1 MNYIKVNNQ
10 QGEFI
15 KMLKQSEFTEL
26 IEKLGLDK
34 FENEITEDNGNDTY
48 SFTLDTYLMDM
59 GVKLLEKLVMKNGG
73 SHKVNMVVAYKDGS
87 FGMINSKEE
96 GYVPKTA
103 RISFAYVKLLTED
116 WAADDHYVLFVE
128 KEIGTYELVMQ
139 D

>member
-1 MNYIKVNNQ
+1 
-10 QGEFI
+10 
-15 KMLKQSEFTEL
+15 MLKQSEFKEL

-34 FENEITEDNGNDTY
+34 FENEIKEAIGNDTY
-48 SFTLDTYLMDM
+48 SFTLDTYVMDM

-103 RISFAYVKLLTED
+103 RISHAYVKLLTGD
-116 WAADDHYVLFVE
+116 WRADDQYVLLVE
-128 KEIGTYELVMQ
+128 TEIGTYELVMK
-139 D
+139 